1 MPDDRKAIGT
11 RAEQHVRSWLEA
23 KGYRHLYSNWR
34 MGHGELDLVMEE
46 GDELVFV
53 EVKARRS
60 DWAGYP
66 EEGVSKKQASTLLR
80 TGELYTQV
88 MPGADGRIWRIDL
101 VGVSLTPDGEIDE
114 IRHYINAIVI
124 G

>member
-1 MPDDRKAIGT
+1 MKDDRKALGIM
-11 RAEQHVRSWLEA
+11 AEQRVRAWLEA
-23 KGYRHLYSNWR
+23 KGYRHLHSNWR

-60 DWAGYP
+60 DWAGYAG
-66 EEGVSKKQASTLLR
+66 ENVSKKQATTLLR
-80 TGELYTQV
+80 TGEMYTQI
-88 MPGADGRIWRIDL
+88 MPGAEGRIWRIDL
-101 VGVSLTPDGEIDE
+101 VGVTLTPDGEITE
-114 IRHYINAIVI
+114 IDHYINAIVI